1 MQEPSNILFLAVAA
15 IVAWAGPVVGPFIL
29 LIFSAA
35 VGSALAMGEH
45 ETRTRKDGAKFIAM
59 GVAISFVLTG
69 LAVHM
74 VEKYTDIPGNV
85 ALMPLSFAIAVSRK
99 KIVSLIY
106 AALDACSSAFSAFA
120 NRKGNGQ

>member
-1 MQEPSNILFLAVAA
+1 MTEPSNILYLAVAA

-29 LIFSAA
+29 LIFAAA

-45 ETRTRKDGAKFIAM
+45 DTRTRKDGAKFILM
-59 GVAISFVLTG
+59 GIAISFVLTG
-69 LAVHM
+69 LAVHL

-85 ALMPLSFAIAVSRK
+85 ALMPLAFAIAISRK
-99 KIVSLIY
+99 KIVGLIN
-106 AALDACSSAFSAFA
+106 AALDACSSAFTTFA